1 MLHLVLF
8 RPRPG
13 LTTANR
19 RDVAAA
25 LHRALTAIPTVRQA
39 RIGRRVTHGAQYEAR
54 MPEDLEFA
62 ALLWFDDLA
71 GLQAYL
77 IHPAHDLLSATFTA
91 SIAVGLMYDY
101 ELRDPSEIGEWL
113 EADSGSQG

>member
-1 MLHLVLF
+1 MLHVVLF
-8 RPRPG
+8 RPKPG
-13 LTTANR
+13 LTMANR
-19 RDVAAA
+19 REVANA
-25 LHRALTAIPTVRQA
+25 LHAALTAIPTVRRA
-39 RIGRRVTHGAQYEAR
+39 RIGKRVTHGARYEAR

-71 GLQAYL
+71 GLQSYL
-77 IHPAHDLLSATFTA
+77 THPAHDRLGATFTE

-113 EADSGSQG
+113 DLGSG